1 MKDCT
6 YFHEKMIYEEN
17 KLKELCPENMPME
30 DFILSNRG
38 RELCGYCINIC
49 PDRLNCEKYNKSAK
63 H

>member
-1 MKDCT
+1 
-6 YFHEKMIYEEN
+6 
-17 KLKELCPENMPME
+17 ME